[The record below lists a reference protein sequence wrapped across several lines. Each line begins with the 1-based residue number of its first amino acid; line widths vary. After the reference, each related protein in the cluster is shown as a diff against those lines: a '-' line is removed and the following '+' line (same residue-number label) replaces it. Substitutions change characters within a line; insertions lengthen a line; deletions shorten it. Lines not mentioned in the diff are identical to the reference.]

1 MRPSA
6 LLLLPLLACRAEA
19 PAPLSEGAAPPPG
32 RSFKLSPATT
42 RVEAAVPPIALL
54 ASDGTALHLREVEA
68 HAVVEDPLAWTE
80 LHLRF
85 ENPDPRVLEGRFQIA
100 LPEGASI
107 TRFAMNARGY
117 WQEGEIVERRRAQQV
132 YEDFLHQRQDPAL
145 LENEAGNLFSARVFP
160 IQPRATVEIL
170 VSYVTELPSGV
181 AAFRIPL
188 QGLGSLDRV
197 DITALLSAPA
207 TIGTATDERTALQ
220 RQETLSLH
228 EQRWTP
234 DRDFTLPAPAGP
246 RRRGLRGGDFIV
258 AHVGPPVTAPVEPVP
273 SLFVLVDTSASRA
286 LNFED
291 DLYRL
296 GALAAALAAGEGAD
310 TPFAVVAFDQDV
322 TPVFEGEAG
331 DFGDDDLQ
339 RLRELLPL
347 GASDPG
353 RALGWLSEH
362 LRDGKSR
369 YDRVLMLT
377 DGVATAGERDP
388 ARLKAAVAA
397 LREREVNRL
406 DVLTSG
412 GIVDEE
418 GLDGLVTAGLPH
430 DGVVLNASLGLPK
443 IVAKLERATRSG
455 IQVEAEGVSW
465 VWPESFDGVQPG
477 DERMIYAAA
486 LPGQTPHIRVGG
498 VELTGSFSSG
508 QAPLVDRAVA
518 AARVDRLVGLR
529 DGRFAQDPDMRAA
542 LAKQATEVALQG
554 RVLSPWTALLVLDS
568 WWDYQRYGIDQQN
581 LAAVVSVTPSGLSV
595 VDGRDRNSGW
605 TGWQAPTT
613 ASRATAA
620 PSRSRSADNEGGLS
634 DAGATGKVDRRANV
648 EEDRW
653 AGFDK
658 DEAPSTPVQ
667 GAAGAEEKESPN
679 KAAERSEAMGS
690 AVMGSEVMDSE
701 VTEAAPPAPPSSGPA
716 AAAPLEIQAEA
727 MPLAEAAKSA
737 VPSDDGSSGVAGL
750 HGVSG
755 LLGTGS
761 GGGGRGAPS
770 GGMAVAADPVAQ
782 PTGEAA
788 RPLSTAGAKARVRPP
803 PPPPKAAPWTGRYAE
818 VQAHLSGGDLR
829 GALGLAQDWRASAPG
844 DVLAL
849 LALGE
854 AYARSGE
861 ARQAARAYGS
871 LIDLYPSRADLRR
884 AAANRLEGL
893 LDPAAL
899 PLAVDSYRVAL
910 DQRPDHPTAHHLLAM
925 ALAKN
930 GDLSAAFEV
939 IIAGQRQGH
948 RWNQEPGIRPVLQED
963 AATLGAA
970 LVAQQ
975 PARREEVTRRL
986 GELGL
991 QMEVTPSL
999 RFVLTW
1005 ETDAN
1010 DVDLHVTDRTGEE
1023 AYFAH
1028 RALAS
1033 GGALHMG
1040 VFNGYGPECFTLRG
1054 ASSGWPYRFQAH
1066 YYRRGPMGW
1075 GIGKLQIISH
1085 DGAGNLRFDERPYVV
1100 MNDDA
1105 WVDLG
1110 TLASQP

>member
-6 LLLLPLLACRAEA
+6 LLLLPLLACRTEA
-19 PAPLSEGAAPPPG
+19 PVALPEGAAPPPG

-85 ENPDPRVLEGRFQIA
+85 ENPDPRVLEGRFHIA

-188 QGLGSLDRV
+188 QGLGPLDQV
-197 DITALLSAPA
+197 DITALLSAPSTTGPA
-207 TIGTATDERTALQ
+207 SGARSALQ
-220 RQETLSLH
+220 RQETLRLH

-234 DRDFTLPAPAGP
+234 DRDFTLPAPAGV
-246 RRRGLRGGDFIV
+246 RSRGLRGGDFIV
-258 AHVGPPVTAPVEPVP
+258 AHIGPPVTAPVEPVP

-595 VDGRDRNSGW
+595 VDGRDRNTGW

-634 DAGATGKVDRRANV
+634 DATATGKVDQPSNL
-648 EEDRW
+648 EQDRW

-658 DEAPSTPVQ
+658 DEAPSTPDL
-667 GAAGAEEKESPN
+667 GAAEAEKKESPN
-679 KAAERSEAMGS
+679 KAAERSEAM
-690 AVMGSEVMDSE
+690 DSE
-701 VTEAAPPAPPSSGPA
+701 VLAEAPPAPPSSGPA
-716 AAAPLEIQAEA
+716 TAAPMELQAEAAPLAE
-727 MPLAEAAKSA
+727 PSKSA
-737 VPSDDGSSGVAGL
+737 LPTGGTSAGFEGL
-750 HGVSG
+750 GGRGG
-755 LLGTGS
+755 LLGSGS
-761 GGGGRGAPS
+761 GGGGQ
-770 GGMAVAADPVAQ
+770 AVRTLEVAEPATAVVK
-782 PTGEAA
+782 PTDEASE
-788 RPLSTAGAKARVRPP
+788 RRSTAGAKARLRPP
-803 PPPPKAAPWTGRYAE
+803 PPPPKVAPWTGRYAE
-818 VQAHLSGGDLR
+818 VQAHLASGDLA

-844 DVLAL
+844 DVLAV

-925 ALAKN
+925 ALAKS

-1054 ASSGWPYRFQAH
+1054 APSGWPYRFQAH

-1110 TLASQP
+1110 TLTSQP